1 MTNVKWRFGLLA
13 AFVVALFALFPQIT
27 VWTER
32 GVEYNGVFAS
42 NDLDEPAYA
51 AYLQALIDGRPR
63 KNDPYSG
70 RDDSAEHPQPES
82 IFSIQFAAPYLVA
95 IPARILGLNASQM
108 FVSLLAIA
116 SFFTALAMFWLL
128 AQITEDNRL
137 AAIGTLV
144 IMFGGALASGNGVIR
159 EFLGGTAYPFLP
171 FLRRYIPAV
180 AFPFFFAMFGF
191 VWLALKSEIKR
202 TKYLSS
208 IAAGLCFGFLVF
220 SYFYLWTTAAAFLF
234 ALTLIWLIIRP
245 DNWKE
250 NLPFLIITDAI
261 AFTFLLPYAYLLS
274 KRAASTDA
282 IQLLVLTHAPDLLR
296 VPALVCYAALL
307 ILAFAVAL
315 KFTRIKAQSTVFL
328 IAFAVVP
335 FVVFN
340 HQIIT
345 GRSLQPFH
353 YEFYVVNYLVAL
365 TVVLTLTLFLKKI
378 RQPKLY
384 SAMLLV
390 VGIAAVVWG
399 YLEVKHTTK
408 LLVSWNLE
416 RDEALP
422 VSERL
427 VELAKE
433 NETLFGKNA
442 VTLNFDYIQADN
454 QPTVAPNAVLWARH
468 QHVFAGV
475 GWEENKTRYYQ
486 LLYYSGRDADW
497 LRQDFKNGDIEAY
510 MALFGWDR
518 FNATLSVNAR
528 PLTVGEVEEEVRRYD
543 AFYKNYSFA
552 QSVAPTLSF
561 VVMPN
566 DANLDLTNLL
576 RWYELDAGEDFGKY
590 KIYKVKLKSGNQ

>member
-1 MTNVKWRFGLLA
+1 MTVQWRFGLLA

-32 GVEYNGVFAS
+32 GGDYNGVFAS

-70 RDDSAEHPQPES
+70 RDETAENPQPES

-108 FVSLLAIA
+108 FIALLWLA

-144 IMFGGALASGNGVIR
+144 IMFGGALASGNGVIK
-159 EFLGGTAYPFLP
+159 EFLGGAAYPFLP

-180 AFPFFFAMFGF
+180 AFPFFFLMFAF

-202 TKYLSS
+202 TKYVSS
-208 IAAGLCFGFLVF
+208 IIAGLCFGFLVF

-234 ALTLIWLIIRP
+234 ALTAIWLIIRP
-245 DNWKE
+245 ENWKG
-250 NLPFLIITDAI
+250 NLRYLILTDVV
-261 AFTFLLPYAYLLS
+261 AFSFLLPYAYLLS

-282 IQLLVLTHAPDLLR
+282 VQLLVLTHAPDLFR
-296 VPALVCYAALL
+296 VPAIVCYAALL
-307 ILAFAVAL
+307 ILAVAIAL
-315 KFTRIKAQSTVFL
+315 KFAKIKEPSTVFL

-335 FVVFN
+335 FIVFN
-340 HQIIT
+340 QQIIT

-365 TVVLTLTLFLKKI
+365 TVLLTLTVFLKQIK
-378 RQPKLY
+378 QPKLY
-384 SAMLLV
+384 SAVLLI
-390 VGIAAVVWG
+390 VGLSAVVWG
-399 YLEVKHTTK
+399 YLEVKYTTK

-416 RDEALP
+416 RDDSMP
-422 VSERL
+422 ISKRL
-427 VELAKE
+427 VELSIE
-433 NETLFGKNA
+433 NETLYGKNA

-454 QPTVAPNAVLWARH
+454 QPVVAPQAVLWARH

-475 GWEENKTRYYQ
+475 GWEENKIRFYQ
-486 LLYYSGRDADW
+486 MLYYGGRDADW
-497 LRQDFKNGDIEAY
+497 LRQDFRNGDIEAY

-528 PLTVGEVEEEVRRYD
+528 PLTVGEIEEEVRRYD
-543 AFYKNYSFA
+543 AFYKNFSYEQAS
-552 QSVAPTLSF
+552 APTLSF
-561 VVMPN
+561 AVVPEN
-566 DANLDLTNLL
+566 SNLDLSNLL
-576 RWYELDAGEDFGKY
+576 RWYEIDAGEDFGAFKLHRL
-590 KIYKVKLKSGNQ
+590 KLKINQ

>member
-1 MTNVKWRFGLLA
+1 MNVQWRFGLLA
-13 AFVVALFALFPQIT
+13 AFVVALFALYPQIT
-27 VWTER
+27 VMTER
-32 GVEYNGVFAS
+32 GGDFNGVFAS

-70 RDDSAEHPQPES
+70 RDETADNPQSES
-82 IFSIQFAAPYLVA
+82 IFSTQFAAPYLVA
-95 IPARILGLNASQM
+95 IPARILGLNASQV
-108 FVSLLAIA
+108 FIALLWLA
-116 SFFTALAMFWLL
+116 SFATALAMFWLL

-159 EFLGGTAYPFLP
+159 EFLGGAAYPFLP

-180 AFPFFFAMFGF
+180 AFPFFFSMFGF
-191 VWLALKSEIKR
+191 VWLALKSEIRR
-202 TKYLSS
+202 TKYVSS
-208 IAAGLCFGFLVF
+208 IVAGLCFGFLVF

-245 DNWKE
+245 ENWKGD
-250 NLPFLIITDAI
+250 LWFLLLTDVI
-261 AFTFLLPYAYLLS
+261 AFAFLLPYAYLLS
-274 KRAASTDA
+274 KRSPSADA
-282 IQLLVLTHAPDLLR
+282 IQLLVYTHAPDLFR
-296 VPALVCYAALL
+296 VPAIVCYVALL
-307 ILAFAVAL
+307 ILALAIAL
-315 KFTRIKAQSTVFL
+315 KFVRIKELSTVFL

-335 FVVFN
+335 FIVFN

-365 TVVLTLTLFLKKI
+365 TVLLTLTIFIKKI

-384 SAMLLV
+384 SAVLLIT
-390 VGIAAVVWG
+390 GISAVVWG
-399 YLEVKHTTK
+399 YLEVKYTTK

-416 RDEALP
+416 RDESLP
-422 VSERL
+422 ISKRL
-427 VELAKE
+427 VELSKE
-433 NETLFGKNA
+433 NAELYGKNA

-454 QPTVAPNAVLWARH
+454 QPTLAPQGVLWARH

-475 GWEENKTRYYQ
+475 SWEENKERFYQ

-497 LRQDFKNGDIEAY
+497 LRQDFRNGDIEAY

-528 PLTVGEVEEEVRRYD
+528 PLTIGEIEEEVRRYD
-543 AFYKNYSFA
+543 AFYKNFSFA
-552 QSVAPTLSF
+552 QATAPTLSF
-561 VVMPN
+561 AVVPEN
-566 DANLDLTNLL
+566 SNLDLSNLE
-576 RWYELDAGEDFGKY
+576 RWYEIDEGENLGKFTLH
-590 KIYKVKLKSGNQ
+590 KVKLKNLH

>member
-1 MTNVKWRFGLLA
+1 MTVQWRFGLLA
-13 AFVVALFALFPQIT
+13 AFVVALFAMFPQIT

-32 GVEYNGVFAS
+32 GVDYNGVFAS

-70 RDDSAEHPQPES
+70 RDESPENPQAES

-95 IPARILGLNASQM
+95 VPARMLGLNASQM
-108 FVSLLAIA
+108 FVGLLAIA
-116 SFFTALAMFWLL
+116 SFFTTLAMFWLL
-128 AQITEDNRL
+128 AQITEDSRL

-159 EFLGGTAYPFLP
+159 EFLGGAAYPFLP

-180 AFPFFFAMFGF
+180 AFPFFFAMFAF
-191 VWLALKSEIKR
+191 VWLALKSEIRR

-208 IAAGLCFGFLVF
+208 ISAGLCFGFLVF

-245 DNWKE
+245 DDWKG
-250 NLPFLIITDAI
+250 NLRFLLLTDFI
-261 AFTFLLPYAYLLS
+261 AFIFLLPYAYLLS

-282 IQLLVLTHAPDLLR
+282 VQLLVLTHASDLFR

-307 ILAFAVAL
+307 ILAIAVAL
-315 KFTRIKAQSTVFL
+315 KFAKIKELSTVFL

-340 HQIIT
+340 QQIIT

-365 TVVLTLTLFLKKI
+365 TVVLTLTLFLKHLKT
-378 RQPKLY
+378 PKLQ
-384 SAMLLV
+384 SVILLLV
-390 VGIAAVVWG
+390 GLTAVIWG
-399 YLEVKHTTK
+399 YLEVKNTTK

-416 RDEALP
+416 RDEAMP
-422 VSERL
+422 ISKRL

-433 NETLFGKNA
+433 NETLYGKTA

-454 QPTVAPNAVLWARH
+454 QPVVAPQAVLWARH

-475 GWEENKTRYYQ
+475 GWEENKTRFYQ
-486 LLYYSGRDADW
+486 MLYYAGRDSEW
-497 LRQDFKNGDIEAY
+497 LRQDLRNGDIEAY

-543 AFYKNYSFA
+543 AYDKNFSFA
-552 QSVAPTLSF
+552 QASAPTLSF
-561 VVMPN
+561 VVVPN
-566 DANLDLTNLL
+566 DLKIDLSNLR
-576 RWYELDAGEDFGKY
+576 RWYEIDDGENFGKFRLH
-590 KIYKVKLKSGNQ
+590 KVKLKSADR

>member
-1 MTNVKWRFGLLA
+1 MKIQWRFGLLA

-70 RDDSAEHPQPES
+70 RDDTAESPQAES

-95 IPARILGLNASQM
+95 IPARVLGLNASQI
-108 FVSLLAIA
+108 FVGLLAIA
-116 SFFTALAMFWLL
+116 SFFTTLAMFRLL

-159 EFLGGTAYPFLP
+159 EFLGGAAYPFLP

-180 AFPFFFAMFGF
+180 AFPFFFALFAF
-191 VWLALKSEIKR
+191 VWLALKSEFNR

-234 ALTLIWLIIRP
+234 ALTLIWLIVRP
-245 DNWKE
+245 ENWKE
-250 NLPFLIITDAI
+250 TFRFLILTDAI
-261 AFTFLLPYAYLLS
+261 ALLFLLPYAYLLS
-274 KRAASTDA
+274 NRSPSADA
-282 IQLLVLTHAPDLLR
+282 IQLLVYTRAPDLFR
-296 VPALVCYAALL
+296 VPAMVCYAALT
-307 ILAFAVAL
+307 ILAIAVAL
-315 KFTRIKAQSTVFL
+315 KFAKLRELSTVFL

-335 FVVFN
+335 FIVFN
-340 HQIIT
+340 QQIIT

-365 TVVLTLTLFLKKI
+365 TVVLTLTIFLKRLKSPKI
-378 RQPKLY
+378 Y
-384 SAMLLV
+384 SAVLLF
-390 VGIAAVVWG
+390 VGMTAVVWG
-399 YLEVKHTTK
+399 YLEVKYTTK

-416 RDEALP
+416 RDQALP
-422 VSERL
+422 VSKRL

-433 NETLFGKNA
+433 NETLAGKNA

-454 QPTVAPNAVLWARH
+454 QPTIAPNAVLWARH

-475 GWEENKTRYYQ
+475 GWEENKTRFYQ

-497 LRQDFKNGDIEAY
+497 LRQDFRNGDIEAY

-518 FNATLSVNAR
+518 FNPTLSVNAH

-543 AFYKNYSFA
+543 VFYRNFRFA
-552 QSVAPTLSF
+552 QASAPPLSF
-561 VVMPN
+561 IVVPD
-566 DANLDLTNLL
+566 DANLDLSNLM
-576 RWYELDAGEDFGKY
+576 RWYEIDAGEDFGKF
-590 KIYKVKLKSGNQ
+590 KLHKVKLKAGNQ

>member
-1 MTNVKWRFGLLA
+1 MTVKWRFGLLA

-32 GVEYNGVFAS
+32 GVDYNGVFAS

-70 RDDSAEHPQPES
+70 RDETPENPQSES

-95 IPARILGLNASQM
+95 IPARITGLNASQM
-108 FVSLLAIA
+108 FIALLWLA

-144 IMFGGALASGNGVIR
+144 IMFGGALASGNGVIK
-159 EFLGGTAYPFLP
+159 EFLGGAAYPFLP

-180 AFPFFFAMFGF
+180 AFPFFFAMFAL
-191 VWLALKSEIKR
+191 VRLALKSEINR
-202 TKYLSS
+202 TKYVSS

-220 SYFYLWTTAAAFLF
+220 SYFYLWTTAAAFLS

-245 DNWKE
+245 ENWKE
-250 NLPFLIITDAI
+250 NLRFLILTDII
-261 AFTFLLPYAYLLS
+261 AFSFLLPYAYLLS

-282 IQLLVLTHAPDLLR
+282 VQLLVLTHAPDLFR
-296 VPALVCYAALL
+296 VPAIVCYAALL
-307 ILAFAVAL
+307 ILAVAIAL
-315 KFTRIKAQSTVFL
+315 KFAKIKEHSTVFL

-335 FVVFN
+335 FIVFN
-340 HQIIT
+340 QQIIT

-365 TVVLTLTLFLKKI
+365 TVVLMLTIFLKRIK
-378 RQPKLY
+378 QPKIY
-384 SAMLLV
+384 SAILLI
-390 VGIAAVVWG
+390 VGLSAVVWG
-399 YLEVKHTTK
+399 YLEVKYTTK

-416 RDEALP
+416 RDDAMP
-422 VSERL
+422 ISKRL
-427 VELAKE
+427 VELSKE
-433 NETLFGKNA
+433 NETIYGKNA

-454 QPTVAPNAVLWARH
+454 QPTLAPQAVLWARH

-475 GWEENKTRYYQ
+475 GWEENKTRFYQMIYYG
-486 LLYYSGRDADW
+486 GRNADW
-497 LRQDFKNGDIEAY
+497 LRQNFRNGDIEAY

-518 FNATLSVNAR
+518 FNPTLSVNAR
-528 PLTVGEVEEEVRRYD
+528 PLTVGEIEEEVRRYD
-543 AFYKNYSFA
+543 AFYKNFSYA
-552 QSVAPTLSF
+552 QASAPTLSF
-561 VVMPN
+561 AVVPKN
-566 DANLDLTNLL
+566 SNLDLSNLQ
-576 RWYELDAGEDFGKY
+576 RWYELDAGEDFDAY
-590 KIYKVKLKSGNQ
+590 KLHKLKLKNAER